1 MVYVYDWSSIRRSR
15 RLRKQSFGKTSYGN
29 PFVIED
35 TPIDD
40 QINGDEPF
48 VIEDT
53 PIDGTKPQ
61 SEDDDDFVE
70 PPPKKGTRE
79 TKLPSASNLSRRIIS
94 TQKTGLLNPEQK
106 QNLFQKG
113 KKFKIRARKNQ
124 TIDIV
129 TVEDE
134 AIEPRKNQRKMS
146 EKTSDEDAPAEEM
159 ENKERKR
166 KGKIAEKDGDEEDKK
181 KKKNITDIFKIRN
194 SPSNLREMISGL
206 SEIQKTWVRN
216 TGFGRLLDFALGK
229 IPHRLAYHVFQLFDA
244 SSRTLKLP
252 GRIIPITD
260 RDVYYVLGLPVGK
273 RGFNYA
279 TTTARKNLWTSQ
291 FPEKPQYNIS
301 PSTVIDIMKGIT
313 EDNEMFKLNFLMIM
327 SNGLIERNTT
337 SYLIRNVLEY
347 EIELDDCAAYNWGE
361 LLIRSLVNTKN
372 SWPKLKSVFYPGP
385 IIFFT
390 IFYVDRVIINGKQQV
405 ERQIPA
411 FKGWTQKLL
420 KQRQAEEKKLV
431 SFEILLAR
439 SELPTPQG
447 DDPVQDNV
455 HVNEEQTPLVEKDTE
470 VRVQVIRRNEAINN
484 DEQEMDVP
492 SQLVQENF
500 KVREKENEFLKENEA
515 FNNEQEMD
523 APSPL
528 VQDNFKVREKGNEL
542 LKENEAFNNEQEMDA
557 PSPLVQDNFK
567 VREKDWFEDLSVK
580 AVMLMDAIE
589 IYKTEIEAAKLKHPN
604 DINIS
609 NIEGLVG
616 VVIQKLIPSFQNA
629 NTQPESEVKLNPEY
643 QTKDKYE
650 AEMAGKDTEE
660 LFTEYQHAEIDPDEL
675 DMIELL
681 EYIHSTQGR
690 KDMEDYNEEMSL
702 PSFSLGID
710 IPVMVI
716 CKEINKEHGDVDAEP
731 DGNNFVTPAPKTKE
745 ERTRRGARP
754 GVAYRSPYVRRE
766 IDLNAKYSV
775 QDYSVWRWIIQ
786 KEKDKYEHVFKYGD
800 EFCIRKH
807 IATLRPGQKLYYSV
821 IDVWSTLMNEKET
834 YKSAESPLRLFFNIA
849 LSVAPLD
856 DNYLQDEQYKIF
868 ETEMNHFFERYP
880 ATKIQDYQLIFFP
893 MLSYKHYYLI
903 CLNIKTRSWEVIDN
917 IRHGRAAN
925 KEYGRKLRQL
935 KQHFVKYLKNRELT
949 WFATSINK

>member
-1 MVYVYDWSSIRRSR
+1 
-15 RLRKQSFGKTSYGN
+15 
-29 PFVIED
+29 
-35 TPIDD
+35 
-40 QINGDEPF
+40 
-48 VIEDT
+48 
-53 PIDGTKPQ
+53 
-61 SEDDDDFVE
+61 
-70 PPPKKGTRE
+70 
-79 TKLPSASNLSRRIIS
+79 
-94 TQKTGLLNPEQK
+94 
-106 QNLFQKG
+106 
-113 KKFKIRARKNQ
+113 
-124 TIDIV
+124 
-129 TVEDE
+129 
-134 AIEPRKNQRKMS
+134 MS
-146 EKTSDEDAPAEEM
+146 
-159 ENKERKR
+159 
-166 KGKIAEKDGDEEDKK
+166 EKDGDEEDKK

-194 SPSNLREMISGL
+194 SPSNLREMISRL
-206 SEIQKTWVRN
+206 SEIQKTW
-216 TGFGRLLDFALGK
+216 
-229 IPHRLAYHVFQLFDA
+229 
-244 SSRTLKLP
+244 LP

-260 RDVYYVLGLPVGK
+260 QDVYYVLGLPVGK

-301 PSTVIDIMKGIT
+301 PSTVIDRMKGIT

-361 LLIRSLVNTKN
+361 LLIRSL
-372 SWPKLKSVFYPGP
+372 
-385 IIFFT
+385 

-455 HVNEEQTPLVEKDTE
+455 HVNEEQTPLGEKDTE

-484 DEQEMDVP
+484 DEQEMDAP

-500 KVREKENEFLKENEA
+500 KVREKKNEFVKENEA

-567 VREKDWFEDLSVK
+567 VREKEWFEDLSVK
-580 AVMLMDAIE
+580 VVMLMDAIE

-609 NIEGLVG
+609 NIEGQVG

-660 LFTEYQHAEIDPDEL
+660 LFTEYQHEEIDPDEL

-710 IPVMVI
+710 IPVMDI

-775 QDYSVWRWIIQ
+775 QDYAVWRWIIQ

-856 DNYLQDEQYKIF
+856 DNYSQDEQYKIF

-893 MLSYKHYYLI
+893 MLSYEHYYLI
-903 CLNIKTRSWEVIDN
+903 CLNVKTRSWEVIDN

-925 KEYGRKLRQL
+925 KEYGRKLRQPRQKVQLDRLRTMYTNAILTSNMNEKREFVL
-935 KQHFVKYLKNRELT
+935 KESKLFYNKISGQGLLKVVIAGSSRKAKSKKTEESVYFPDLLS
-949 WFATSINK
+949 ATESD

>member
-1 MVYVYDWSSIRRSR
+1 MDVVELGSSIRRSR

-53 PIDGTKPQ
+53 PTDGILKYYL
-61 SEDDDDFVE
+61 F
-70 PPPKKGTRE
+70 
-79 TKLPSASNLSRRIIS
+79 IS

-134 AIEPRKNQRKMS
+134 ATEPRKNQRKMS
-146 EKTSDEDAPAEEM
+146 EKTSDEDTPAEEM

-260 RDVYYVLGLPVGK
+260 QYVYYVLGLPVGK

-385 IIFFT
+385 IIFLT

-405 ERQIPA
+405 ERQI
-411 FKGWTQKLL
+411 
-420 KQRQAEEKKLV
+420 
-431 SFEILLAR
+431 
-439 SELPTPQG
+439 
-447 DDPVQDNV
+447 
-455 HVNEEQTPLVEKDTE
+455 
-470 VRVQVIRRNEAINN
+470 
-484 DEQEMDVP
+484 
-492 SQLVQENF
+492 
-500 KVREKENEFLKENEA
+500 
-515 FNNEQEMD
+515 
-523 APSPL
+523 
-528 VQDNFKVREKGNEL
+528 
-542 LKENEAFNNEQEMDA
+542 
-557 PSPLVQDNFK
+557 
-567 VREKDWFEDLSVK
+567 
-580 AVMLMDAIE
+580 
-589 IYKTEIEAAKLKHPN
+589 
-604 DINIS
+604 
-609 NIEGLVG
+609 
-616 VVIQKLIPSFQNA
+616 
-629 NTQPESEVKLNPEY
+629 
-643 QTKDKYE
+643 KYE
-650 AEMAGKDTEE
+650 CEFI
-660 LFTEYQHAEIDPDEL
+660 LVFFQ
-675 DMIELL
+675 
-681 EYIHSTQGR
+681 
-690 KDMEDYNEEMSL
+690 
-702 PSFSLGID
+702 
-710 IPVMVI
+710 
-716 CKEINKEHGDVDAEP
+716 
-731 DGNNFVTPAPKTKE
+731 
-745 ERTRRGARP
+745 
-754 GVAYRSPYVRRE
+754 RE
-766 IDLNAKYSV
+766 S
-775 QDYSVWRWIIQ
+775 
-786 KEKDKYEHVFKYGD
+786 G
-800 EFCIRKH
+800 
-807 IATLRPGQKLYYSV
+807 
-821 IDVWSTLMNEKET
+821 
-834 YKSAESPLRLFFNIA
+834 
-849 LSVAPLD
+849 
-856 DNYLQDEQYKIF
+856 
-868 ETEMNHFFERYP
+868 
-880 ATKIQDYQLIFFP
+880 
-893 MLSYKHYYLI
+893 
-903 CLNIKTRSWEVIDN
+903 
-917 IRHGRAAN
+917 
-925 KEYGRKLRQL
+925 
-935 KQHFVKYLKNRELT
+935 
-949 WFATSINK
+949 